1 MCEHGTTEI
10 YLYKSCGASGPGL
23 QTSRGLHPTP
33 PRALPTEL
41 GARRPR
47 QRARSRKNNWWDADS
62 GPGAVTSSWER
73 AKTWGENRAWLH
85 RARAARNQA
94 GGTLCSQAVRRERK
108 DLADISCS
116 CPQPRFLQHSLAR
129 PQPSLKH
136 SGPARGTRPGQQQHG
151 AAVECWLCLSSD
163 RAVRLCSCW
172 MCPAPAPGSLTQQSP
187 ASQGAC
193 RWQGFPGH
201 RQGLAVRFLQQTISV
216 HWGSQENRKE
226 RL

>member
-1 MCEHGTTEI
+1 MAQLKFI
-10 YLYKSCGASGPGL
+10 YTSPVAPAAPASRHLAAFTQRLPAPCPRSSVHAAPG
-23 QTSRGLHPTP
+23 R
-33 PRALPTEL
+33 
-41 GARRPR
+41 
-47 QRARSRKNNWWDADS
+47 
-62 GPGAVTSSWER
+62 GPGA
-73 AKTWGENRAWLH
+73 
-85 RARAARNQA
+85 ARTT
-94 GGTLCSQAVRRERK
+94 GGTLTAGLGPSPPRGNVPRLGGKTVPGFIEHGLRETRQAAHCARRQRK

-163 RAVRLCSCW
+163 RAARLCSCW